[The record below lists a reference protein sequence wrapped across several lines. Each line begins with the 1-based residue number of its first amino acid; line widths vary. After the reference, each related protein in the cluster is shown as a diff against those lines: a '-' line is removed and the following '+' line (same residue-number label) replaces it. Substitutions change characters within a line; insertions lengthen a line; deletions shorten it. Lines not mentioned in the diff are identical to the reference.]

1 MMFFEL
7 IQLALGQRD
16 GLSREL
22 NGQEWQEVY
31 QIATKQ
37 ALLGVCFAGIQR
49 LSKEQAPPKE
59 LLFRWFGAAQS
70 IIKRNAQLTE
80 QCRILQERLKESGI
94 RSAILKGQGVARY
107 YVCPKGQNEKIK
119 ELKNKNSEGHTEIS
133 TSLAQLRQPGDIDVY
148 VDCGRERAI
157 AFAHAIGQK
166 DVEWDYK
173 HLHLEM
179 FPGTEV
185 EVHYRVEV
193 LLNIWK
199 NRKLQ
204 RWFKENEEELFR
216 KEADGMVM
224 PSTQFD
230 RFYILLHIYRHFLY
244 EGVGLRQVLD
254 YYFVLRHTE
263 ITDGYKGHTEITDL
277 SATLKYKEKIIKSLE
292 STEKNL
298 LNTNVTNLSEL
309 LKGFG
314 MWRFT
319 QGLMWVLQEVFMLED
334 EYLIAKPLEKEGKVI
349 LKSIMEGGN
358 FGHHSEK
365 GKRWKRYGKVFG
377 AMTIAQHNMHLVR
390 HYPMDAITAPLWPV
404 WHYFWKRSHR
414 NLGNHRKA
422 AR

>member
-7 IQLALGQRD
+7 IQLALGQRER
-16 GLSREL
+16 LSREL

-70 IIKRNAQLTE
+70 IIKRNVQLTE
-80 QCRILQERLKESGI
+80 QCRTLQEKLKEAGI

-107 YVCPKGQNEKIK
+107 YKAYPQPLPKGRGDGYPNGVP
-119 ELKNKNSEGHTEIS
+119 LGM
-133 TSLAQLRQPGDIDVY
+133 LRQPGDIDVY

-166 DVEWDYK
+166 DVDWDYK
-173 HLHLEM
+173 HLHLQM
-179 FPGTEV
+179 FPGTEI

-204 RWFKENEEELFR
+204 RWFEENEEEVFQ

-224 PSTQFD
+224 PSTLFD

-263 ITDGYKGHTEITDL
+263 STESTERLRDVGEGHTDLTDPTDDYSGSLRSKSEENLIKGHTDLTDI
-277 SATLKYKEKIIKSLE
+277 A
-292 STEKNL
+292 
-298 LNTNVTNLSEL
+298 EL
-309 LKGFG
+309 LKTFG

-319 QGLMWVLQEVFMLED
+319 QGLMWVLQEVFKLED

-365 GKRWKRYGKVFG
+365 GKRWKNYGKVFG
-377 AMTIAQHNMHLVR
+377 AMTIAQHNLHLVR
-390 HYPMDAITAPLWPV
+390 HYPMDALTAPLWPV

-414 NLGNHRKA
+414 SH
-422 AR
+422 

>member
-1 MMFFEL
+1 MFFEL
-7 IQLALGQRD
+7 IQLALGQRER
-16 GLSREL
+16 LSREL

-37 ALLGVCFAGIQR
+37 ALLGVCFAGIQQ
-49 LSKEQAPPKE
+49 LDKEQAPPKE
-59 LLFRWFGAAQS
+59 LLFRWFGASQS
-70 IIKRNAQLTE
+70 IIKRNTQLTE
-80 QCRILQERLKESGI
+80 QCRTLQERLKEAGI

-119 ELKNKNSEGHTEIS
+119 ELKNKTSETHTDR
-133 TSLAQLRQPGDIDVY
+133 TDNDHTLAQLRQPGDIDVY

-157 AFAHAIGQK
+157 EFAHATGQK
-166 DVEWDYK
+166 DVDWDYK
-173 HLHLEM
+173 HLHLQM
-179 FPGTEV
+179 FPGTEI

-204 RWFKENEEELFR
+204 RWFKENEEELFQ
-216 KEADGMVM
+216 KEVDGMVM
-224 PSTQFD
+224 PSTLFD

-254 YYFVLRHTE
+254 YYFVLRHTDLTDL
-263 ITDGYKGHTEITDL
+263 TDGYKGHTESTEIT
-277 SATLKYKEKIIKSLE
+277 EKSLF
-292 STEKNL
+292 
-298 LNTNVTNLSEL
+298 NTNVTNIAEL

-334 EYLIAKPLEKEGKVI
+334 DYLIAKPLEKEGKVI

-365 GKRWKRYGKVFG
+365 GKRWKKYGKVFG
-377 AMTIAQHNMHLVR
+377 AMTIAEHNLHLVR
-390 HYPMDAITAPLWPV
+390 HYPMDALTAPLWPV

-414 NLGNHRKA
+414 SH
-422 AR
+422 